1 MDSSE
6 REALAQRA
14 LSLAGSGEVEVSVRD
29 EDRALTRFTH
39 NAIHQNVADR
49 RTTVSF
55 RVVRDGRT
63 GAAVTN
69 THDDASLKATARQAA
84 ELAELAPR
92 DPVFPG
98 LPSPLPLSAAP
109 ANAFVADT
117 ATASPQA
124 RAAIAADI
132 FRTAEAAALWAAG
145 FVATQR
151 GGLTVANSRGVLGS
165 FDGTECGINVKQVGP
180 SSSGFAEHFGTDVA
194 GLRGAVVGSV
204 AADKA
209 VRSRDPQPV
218 DPGPWTTIFEP
229 AAFGEL
235 LSYLLDHFSARSF
248 DEGSSFLS
256 DGLGRHYAGDNVTL
270 LDDYTDPAAP
280 GMPFDFEGSP
290 RQRVA
295 LLENG
300 VGGAIVTDSYW
311 AAKLQRANTGHAGPH
326 AGTEGPKP
334 VNATLQPGTKPLEQL
349 IAETKRGLLVS
360 RLWYIRPVDKRRTIV
375 TGMTRDGTF
384 LIEDGKVTRGVRN
397 MRFNQSILDSLRA
410 AEFSSAPERTVSF
423 NYSIVTPAAKVAG
436 FHFTSTTDF

>member
-6 REALAQRA
+6 REALARRA
-14 LSLAGSGEVEVSVRD
+14 LSLAGTGEVEVSVRD

-49 RTTVSF
+49 GTTVRF

-69 THDDASLKATARQAA
+69 ARDDASLKATALQAA

-92 DPVFPG
+92 DPIFPG
-98 LPSPLPLSAAP
+98 LPSPLPLLPAP

-132 FRTAEAAALWAAG
+132 FGTAEAATLWAAG
-145 FVATQR
+145 FVATER
-151 GGLTVANSRGVLGS
+151 SGLTVANSRGVLGS

-180 SSSGFAEHFGTDVA
+180 SSSGFAEHFDTDLA
-194 GLRGAVVGSV
+194 SLRGAAVGGV

-209 VRSRDPQPV
+209 VRSHDPQPV
-218 DPGPWTTIFEP
+218 DPGQWTAIFEP

-235 LSYLLDHFSARSF
+235 LAYLLDHFSARSF

-256 DGLGRHYAGDNVTL
+256 DGLGRQYAGDNVTL
-270 LDDYTDPAAP
+270 LDDYTNPAAP

-290 RQRVA
+290 RQLVP

-300 VGGAIVTDSYW
+300 IGRGIVTDSYW
-311 AAKLQRANTGHAGPH
+311 AAKLQRENTGHAGPH
-326 AGTEGPKP
+326 GGTEGPRP
-334 VNATLQPGTKPLEQL
+334 VNAALQPGAKSLEQL

-360 RLWYIRPVDKRRTIV
+360 RLWYIRPVDRRRTIV

-397 MRFNQSILDSLRA
+397 MRFNQSILETLRA
-410 AEFSSAPERTVSF
+410 AEFSSAPARTVSF